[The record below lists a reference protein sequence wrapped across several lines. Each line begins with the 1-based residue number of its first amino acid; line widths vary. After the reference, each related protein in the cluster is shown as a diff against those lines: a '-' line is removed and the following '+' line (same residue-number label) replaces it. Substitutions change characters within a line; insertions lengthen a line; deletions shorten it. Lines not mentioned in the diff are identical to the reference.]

1 MDVLLRE
8 RLIDAAERFE
18 QPDFIKT
25 DPISL
30 PHRYSERKDIEVSA
44 MISAWMAF
52 GSRKV
57 FLQKLDSLHEVMENY
72 GGPYRYIES
81 KSYLAD
87 KQNDN
92 DCLYRFYKWHDFY
105 KLCDRINQVFMEE
118 GTLEGSVDKLCKQF
132 IGINGIPIPG
142 SKSANKRINMFLRWM
157 VRKNSVVDFGLWN
170 TINQKDL
177 VIPLDTHVYQE
188 ALKLGLTTRNSADM
202 KTAIEI
208 TSAMKEI
215 WPDDPVRGDFALYG
229 MGINR

>member
-1 MDVLLRE
+1 MGRFLRDIGNGIPE
-8 RLIDAAERFE
+8 QRPAA
-18 QPDFIKT
+18 K
-25 DPISL
+25 
-30 PHRYSERKDIEVSA
+30 
-44 MISAWMAF
+44 AF
-52 GSRKV
+52 
-57 FLQKLDSLHEVMENY
+57 
-72 GGPYRYIES
+72 
-81 KSYLAD
+81 SYP
-87 KQNDN
+87 K
-92 DCLYRFYKWHDFY
+92 
-105 KLCDRINQVFMEE
+105 NQVFMEE

-188 ALKLGLTTRNSADM
+188 ALKLGLTTRNSADI

-215 WPDDPVRGDFALYG
+215 WPYDPVRGDFALYG